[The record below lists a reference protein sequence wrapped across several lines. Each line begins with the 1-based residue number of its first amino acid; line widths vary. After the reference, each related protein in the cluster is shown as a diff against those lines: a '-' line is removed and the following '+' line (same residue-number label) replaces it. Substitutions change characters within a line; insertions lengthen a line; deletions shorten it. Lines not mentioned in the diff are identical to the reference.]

1 MAKFHT
7 TPAQNSGIPLGG
19 IGTGTIELRPDGEF
33 HEWQISNQTRWST
46 VCGGDPAA
54 DDGENLAG
62 ALSFIL
68 RTQEEGQPNSAKM
81 RRLGFGMGCGGSAEE
96 YNNRMYTHPKPVEE
110 IHYEGTF
117 PMTTLDYIDKELP
130 VAVTL
135 EALSPFVPHEQ
146 ETAGTPG
153 FYLTFRLENISK
165 KPVAVALAGKLR
177 NIICREAPDGNRV
190 NRVITGEGYTALAM
204 AALHDGESAD
214 NGSVALGVK
223 GGEHSWI
230 AGEYAAYMNE
240 FVAGDDAFGV
250 TEESF
255 VFALQRDGNLPN
267 TTLEC
272 EQLGEAFDASP
283 DELNDAQL
291 DELLA
296 QLRKNA
302 YAQSL
307 LERALIV
314 QPDLIDTTEGKRS
327 ALRYV
332 QKIRGDLRKGGLRER
347 HGAWGD
353 GTLCS
358 SLTLAAGETAQV
370 MFTLAWHFPNH
381 FSETG
386 RLLGHHYQNRFDD
399 AAQVTEF
406 LMGNADYIR
415 GKARGFAENLYH
427 TSFDPVF
434 ADAWAGQLA
443 TLIKCSWWL
452 KDGSFGIWEGLG
464 SCGFHTTDITFHG
477 SFGLLSLFPELQKQ
491 QMRMGARFQREDGR
505 VHHFFT
511 PDLYDVDNG
520 FDRVDMNP
528 QFVLLVCRDFRF
540 TGDMD
545 YLNALWPHIERA
557 MDNIAL
563 LDQNGDG
570 LPDTETKRNTYDSW
584 NFSGTPSYISILWLA
599 ALRAARYLALKLDIE
614 PRAEQWG
621 KMLKTG
627 CAGLEEKLWNGAYY
641 DLWMD
646 EERRDGCC
654 MASQLDGEWFARF
667 SGIGGVLPEARV
679 KQTLQ
684 SVLEHN
690 FSQERGLV
698 NASYPAGSA
707 ATIHTFRNCQAVANW
722 SGVEYAMASLCGLF
736 GLEAEALSVVRQI
749 DDRHRRLGQYWNH
762 AECGNH
768 YYRPLSSWA
777 LMGALTGFLYCADS
791 KTLTLEN
798 CPMQAPFHAPW
809 VTTTGWGQLEFTGRE
824 HKITCLDGNLDIQ
837 SIIVG
842 LPVEAALIFL
852 NGEPL
857 PCGMKAGV
865 LLGKGDVLTVEGV
878 AR

>member
-1 MAKFHT
+1 MATFHT

-62 ALSFIL
+62 ALSFLL
-68 RTQEEGQPNSAKM
+68 RTQEEGRPDSAMM
-81 RRLGFGMGCGGSAEE
+81 RRLGFGMGCGGSVEE

-110 IHYEGTF
+110 IRYSGTF
-117 PMTTLDYIDKELP
+117 PMATLNYIDKELP
-130 VAVTL
+130 VSVAL

-153 FYLTFRLENISK
+153 FYLTFRLQNISE
-165 KPVAVALAGKLR
+165 KPVLISLAGKLR
-177 NIICREAPDGNRV
+177 NIICREAPEGNRV
-190 NRVITGEGYTALAM
+190 NQVITGEDYTALAM
-204 AALHDGESAD
+204 SAMQEGKSAD
-214 NGSVALGVK
+214 CGSVALSVK

-255 VFALQRDGNLPN
+255 VFALHRDGSLPN
-267 TTLEC
+267 TSLER
-272 EQLGEAFDASP
+272 EQLGREFDKKP
-283 DELNDAQL
+283 DRMNDAQL

-296 QLRKNA
+296 RLRKNA

-307 LERALIV
+307 LERALAV
-314 QPDLIDTTEGKRS
+314 QPDLLDALEGKRS

-332 QKIRGDLRKGGLRER
+332 QKIRKELRKDHRKR

-353 GTLCS
+353 GALCS
-358 SLTLAAGETAQV
+358 SLTLAPGETAQV

-386 RLLGHHYQNRFDD
+386 KLMGHMYQNRFDD

-406 LMGNADYIR
+406 LMGHADYIC
-415 GKARGFAENLYH
+415 GKARGFAETLYH

-477 SFGLLSLFPELQKQ
+477 SFGLLSLFPELQKG
-491 QMRMGARFQREDGR
+491 QMCMGARFQREDGR

-528 QFVLLVCRDFRF
+528 QFVLLACRDFRF

-599 ALRAARYLALKLDIE
+599 ALQAAQYIALQLGKDDRAAQWDEMLQTGRAALEK
-614 PRAEQWG
+614 
-621 KMLKTG
+621 
-627 CAGLEEKLWNGAYY
+627 KLWNGSYY
-641 DLWMD
+641 GLWMD
-646 EERRDGCC
+646 EERRDACC
-654 MASQLDGEWFARF
+654 MASQLDGEWFARL
-667 SGIGGVLPEARV
+667 SGIGGVLPQTHV
-679 KQTLQ
+679 KQALR
-684 SVLEHN
+684 SILEYN
-690 FSQERGLV
+690 YSQERGLV
-698 NASYPAGSA
+698 NASYPVGSK
-707 ATIHTFRNCQAVANW
+707 ATIYTFRNCQAVANW
-722 SGVEYAMASLCGLF
+722 SGVEYAVASMCGLF
-736 GLEAEALSVVRQI
+736 GMESEALAIVRQI

-777 LMGALTGFLYCADS
+777 LMSALTGFLYCADS
-791 KTLTLEN
+791 KTLSLEN
-798 CPMQAPFHAPW
+798 RAVQTSFHAPW
-809 VTTTGWGQLEFTGRE
+809 VTTTGWGQLAFTE
-824 HKITCLDGNLDIQ
+824 QACKITCLDGSLDIQ
-837 SIIVG
+837 SMIVG
-842 LPVEAALIFL
+842 LPGDADDAISCL

-857 PCGMKAGV
+857 PCGMEAGV
-865 LLGKGDVLTVEGV
+865 CLGKGDVLTVEGV
-878 AR
+878 G